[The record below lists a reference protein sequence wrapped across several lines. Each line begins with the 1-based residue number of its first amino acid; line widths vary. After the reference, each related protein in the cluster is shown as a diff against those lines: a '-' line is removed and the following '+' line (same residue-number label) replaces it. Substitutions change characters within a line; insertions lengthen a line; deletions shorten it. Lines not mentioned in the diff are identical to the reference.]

1 MPNDAVLPAA
11 SPSPTVVGRDD
22 LPFTAADLGFAS
34 VGDGAWRKTVGGIEV
49 TFRLLE
55 RVPELLAVEDLQRQ
69 AFGVSDRDLVPA
81 SELVVVPETGGAIV
95 GAFLGDGPDDELVG
109 VAVGWGG
116 FVGGRAAGRP
126 RLVSDMLAVRVDRR
140 NAGLG
145 AEIKKLQGAI
155 ALAAGFPEMV
165 WTVDPLRA
173 GNARLNLE
181 KLGAHADRYEV
192 DRYGTGYG
200 AGLYGQMPTDR
211 LHITWPLTSPRVR
224 DRLLGRTTPLARDDV
239 ADLAHFAP
247 AAGPAVARALVYLPA
262 DIDRL
267 LAWDPNSALRWRLT
281 LREALQLAFAQG
293 FAITGFVSGIDAERD
308 LAAYVIERDTGC
320 EVDRRQ

>member
-1 MPNDAVLPAA
+1 MPSDVVPSHDDAT
-11 SPSPTVVGRDD
+11 SPV
-22 LPFTAADLGFAS
+22 TAGDLGFDP
-34 VGDGAWRKTVGGIEV
+34 VGAGAWRKTVGGNAV

-55 RVPELLAVEDLQRQ
+55 RVPELLAVEDLQRE

-95 GAFLGDGPDDELVG
+95 GAFLGDGPDEELVG

-126 RLVSDMLAVRVDRR
+126 RLVSDLLAVRADRR
-140 NAGLG
+140 NIGLG
-145 AEIKKLQGAI
+145 VALKTLQAAV

-173 GNARLNLE
+173 GNARLNFE

-192 DRYGTGYG
+192 DRYGAGYG
-200 AGLYGQMPTDR
+200 AGLYGRMPTDR
-211 LHITWPLTSPRVR
+211 LHVTWPLTSPRVR
-224 DRLLGRTTPLARDDV
+224 DRLLGRAKPLARDDV
-239 ADLAHFAP
+239 AGLAHFDP
-247 AAGPAVARALVYLPA
+247 ATEPAVARALVYLPA

-267 LAWDPNSALRWRLT
+267 LASDPNAALRWRLT
-281 LREALQLAFAQG
+281 LRETLPIAFAKG
-293 FAITGFVSGIDAERD
+293 YTVVGFVPGIAADHD
-308 LAAYVIERDTGC
+308 LAAYVIERGAAS
-320 EVDRRQ
+320 